1 MNNREKNTQWL
12 SEYQDDLI
20 KIVSKKR
27 RVEHVQTVEE
37 IISDIN
43 NHFLSKLID
52 MEFEN
57 STEFKKFTYRTA
69 VNFVRWNAK
78 GSTNRDK
85 KYYEHRVDKL
95 VQSEDS
101 DVETAFDLA
110 VITLGEDDP
119 KFAAMNKST
128 KFENIKKWIFEYSN
142 FLSEH
147 QKTILPYVL
156 KGRKLGDIADAIGVT
171 HQAISFSVI
180 EIFERIKSNIKIK
193 YTDEDE
199 LLAIGNQSVNYLF
212 GKERLRIR
220 KERHYIDR
228 ASCVRKP
235 S

>member
-20 KIVSKKR
+20 KIVSKNR
-27 RVEHVQTVEE
+27 RAEHVQTVEE

-57 STEFKKFTYRTA
+57 ATEFKKFTYRTA

-78 GSTNRDK
+78 GYTNKDK

-95 VQSEDS
+95 VQSEDP

-156 KGRKLGDIADAIGVT
+156 KGRKLSDIADALEVT

-199 LLAIGNQSVNYLF
+199 LLSIGNQSVNYLF

-228 ASCVRKP
+228 SSCVRKP

>member
-1 MNNREKNTQWL
+1 MNNKEKNTQWL
-12 SEYQDDLI
+12 SEYQNDLI
-20 KIVSKKR
+20 KIVSKNR
-27 RVEHVQTVEE
+27 RPYHVQSVEE
-37 IISDIN
+37 IVSDIN
-43 NHFLSKLID
+43 NHMLSKLID

-57 STEFKKFTYRTA
+57 VTEFRKFTYRTA

-85 KYYEHRVDKL
+85 KYYHHRVDAL
-95 VQSEDS
+95 VQSEDP

-119 KFAAMNKST
+119 EFVAMNKST

-156 KGRKLGDIADAIGVT
+156 KGRKLSDIADALEVT
-171 HQAISFSVI
+171 HQAISFSVV

-199 LLAIGNQSVNYLF
+199 ILSIGNYSVNFLF
-212 GKERLRIR
+212 GKQRLESRRINQYKKR
-220 KERHYIDR
+220 KDNYGY
-228 ASCVRKP
+228 
-235 S
+235 

>member
-1 MNNREKNTQWL
+1 MNNKEKNTQWL
-12 SEYQDDLI
+12 SEYQNDLI
-20 KIVSKKR
+20 KIVSKNR
-27 RVEHVQTVEE
+27 RQHHVQSVEE
-37 IISDIN
+37 IVSDIN
-43 NHFLSKLID
+43 NHMLSKLID

-57 STEFKKFTYRTA
+57 VTEFRKFTYRTA

-85 KYYEHRVDKL
+85 KYYKHRVDAL
-95 VQSEDS
+95 VQSEDP

-119 KFAAMNKST
+119 EFVAMNKST

-156 KGRKLGDIADAIGVT
+156 KGRKLSDIADALEVT

-193 YTDEDE
+193 HADEDE
-199 LLAIGNQSVNYLF
+199 ILSIGNHSVNFLF
-212 GKERLRIR
+212 GKQRLESRRINQYKKR
-220 KERHYIDR
+220 KENYGY
-228 ASCVRKP
+228 
-235 S
+235 

>member
-12 SEYQDDLI
+12 SEYQHDLI
-20 KIVSKKR
+20 KIVSKNR
-27 RVEHVQTVEE
+27 RQQHVQSVEE
-37 IISDIN
+37 IVSDIN
-43 NHFLSKLID
+43 NHMLSKLID
-52 MEFEN
+52 MEFDN
-57 STEFKKFTYRTA
+57 DVEFKKFTYRTA

-85 KYYEHRVDKL
+85 KYYEHRVDAL
-95 VQSEDS
+95 VQSEDP

-119 KFAAMNKST
+119 EFVAMNKST

-142 FLSEH
+142 FLSSQ

-156 KGRKLGDIADAIGVT
+156 KGRKLTDIADAIGVT
-171 HQAISFSVI
+171 HQAVSFMVI

-199 LLAIGNQSVNYLF
+199 ILSIGNQSINFLF
-212 GKERLRIR
+212 GKKRLESRRKNHYKKR
-220 KERHYIDR
+220 KENYGY
-228 ASCVRKP
+228 
-235 S
+235 